1 VILLKQMVIREITAK
16 DKSAFNKLASHPLQS
31 FEWGEFRKLTG
42 VKVIRKGIF
51 EKNKLVSGIQ
61 VTIHPLP
68 KINWNIGYFPKGK
81 MPDEHQLEVL
91 KEVGKNNRCIF
102 IKLEPDVGT
111 AIEKH
116 QIEISA
122 EKAIEEFLRKKGCKK
137 GRSLFTKYS
146 FQLDLK
152 KSEEKLLK
160 KMHSKTRYNI
170 RLAGRKG
177 VKVVIDNSEE
187 NFKLFLYLLFQ
198 ETLPRQGFYAHTP
211 DYYQNLWKVLKP
223 AGMVHLLRAYWK
235 KETLAIFMVFIF
247 NNKIYYP
254 YGASTRKYR
263 ELMASN
269 LLMWEAIRFGEKQG
283 CKLFDMWGSL
293 GPKANKNDPWYGFH
307 RFKQGYGGDLVEF
320 IGSYDL
326 VLNKKLYPVYRTAD
340 EFRWGYL
347 KAKSKIQQLPRRVKN
362 WKNLGKEVLKLFE

>member
-1 VILLKQMVIREITAK
+1 MIIREITDK
-16 DKSAFNKLASHPLQS
+16 DKAAFNKLASHPLQS

-42 VKVIRKGIF
+42 VKVVRKGVF

-61 VTIHPLP
+61 ATIHPLP
-68 KINWNIGYFPKGK
+68 KINWNIGYFPKGR

-91 KEVGKNNRCIF
+91 RQIGKKNKCIF
-102 IKLEPDVGT
+102 IKLEPDVGAT
-111 AIEKH
+111 IEKH
-116 QIEISA
+116 QIQLSA
-122 EKAIEEFLRKKGCKK
+122 EKAIEEFLRKEGCKK
-137 GRSLFTKYS
+137 GRPLFTKYS

-152 KSEEKLLK
+152 KSEDELLK

-177 VKVVIDNSEE
+177 VKVVVDNSEE

-211 DYYQNLWKVLKP
+211 DYYKNLWEMLKP

-247 NNKIYYP
+247 NKKIYYP

-263 ELMASN
+263 ELMAPN
-269 LLMWEAIRFGEKQG
+269 LLMWEAIKFGRKQG
-283 CKLFDMWGSL
+283 CELFDMWGSL
-293 GPKANKNDPWYGFH
+293 GPEANKKDPWYGFH
-307 RFKQGYGGDLVEF
+307 KFKQGYGGDLVEF

-326 VLNKKLYPVYRTAD
+326 VLNEKLYPIYKTAD
-340 EFRWGYL
+340 KFRWGYL
-347 KAKSKIQQLPRRVKN
+347 KAKTKIQQLPKKVKS
-362 WKNLGKEVLKLFE
+362 WKNLGRGMLKLFE